1 MPNEQK
7 TQELDRIE
15 KRISVALPVRVT
27 YYGED
32 AKPRLEMACT
42 YDISAHGARVT
53 GLRCVKEAGEIL
65 VVERGRSKAFCRVV
79 WIGEPDSPL
88 RGQVGIQCVE
98 AQRSLW
104 LTELRDMEEIYEP
117 VSRDSSLYRLKPG
130 SATGNRRRHRR
141 FAADGAADLLEKST
155 AANRLEGALRDV
167 SEVGCLVATKELLRP
182 GTQLKL
188 VLKVGTYD
196 LSLKGQV
203 KHAAIDVGLG
213 IEFREIR
220 KGDRDI
226 LQYLL
231 RKLAEKEKAAESEK
245 SKTSSAAAAQ

>member
-1 MPNEQK
+1 MAEEQK
-7 TQELDRIE
+7 TLELDRIE

-27 YYGED
+27 YYDEET
-32 AKPRLEMACT
+32 KPRLEMACT

-79 WIGEPDSPL
+79 WIGEPDTPL

-98 AQRSLW
+98 AQKSLW

-117 VSRDSSLYRLKPG
+117 VSRDSSLYRVKPG
-130 SATGNRRRHRR
+130 GTGNRRRHQR
-141 FAADGAADLLEKST
+141 FAADGVADLLEKSPE
-155 AANRLEGALRDV
+155 ANRLEGALRDV

-182 GTQLKL
+182 GTELKL
-188 VLKVGTYD
+188 VLKVGNYD
-196 LSLKGQV
+196 LSLKGRV

-231 RKLAEKEKAAESEK
+231 RKLAEKEQAAEHDK
-245 SKTSSAAAAQ
+245 LKASSAAVAK

>member
-1 MPNEQK
+1 VAEEQK
-7 TQELDRIE
+7 TLELHRTE

-27 YYGED
+27 YYDEET
-32 AKPRLEMACT
+32 KPRLEMACT

-98 AQRSLW
+98 AQKSLW

-117 VSRDSSLYRLKPG
+117 VSRDSSLYRVKPG
-130 SATGNRRRHRR
+130 SAGNRRRHQR
-141 FAADGAADLLEKST
+141 FAADGVADLLEKSPE
-155 AANRLEGALRDV
+155 ANRLEGALRDV

-182 GTQLKL
+182 GTELKL
-188 VLKVGTYD
+188 VLKVGNYD
-196 LSLKGQV
+196 LSLKGRV

-231 RKLAEKEKAAESEK
+231 RKLAEKEQAAEHDK
-245 SKTSSAAAAQ
+245 LKASSAAVAK